1 MPACTLDDGG
11 FSMARNCSA
20 SHPSC
25 SSPGMKMLGEEEE
38 EKCGS
43 VKIAL
48 FPFVRN
54 TRGEDGRRAEE
65 AGGLFQR
72 NVSSM

>member
-1 MPACTLDDGG
+1 
-11 FSMARNCSA
+11 
-20 SHPSC
+20 
-25 SSPGMKMLGEEEE
+25 MKMLGEEEE
-38 EKCGS
+38 EKRGS

-48 FPFVRN
+48 LPFVRN
-54 TRGEDGRRAEE
+54 NRGEDGRRAVE